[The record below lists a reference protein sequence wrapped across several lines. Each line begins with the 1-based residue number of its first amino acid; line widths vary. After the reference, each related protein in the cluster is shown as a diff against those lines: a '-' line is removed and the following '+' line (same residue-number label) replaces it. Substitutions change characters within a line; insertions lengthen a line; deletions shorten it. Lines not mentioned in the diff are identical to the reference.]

1 MRAAVTPVPYFGVC
15 FDQELTRS
23 KLLAVVLD
31 EPDEIEL
38 QTWPSAMSK
47 SQEAAIFLMKAKR
60 CGPKEFTEMPWS
72 INPVVQK

>member
-31 EPDEIEL
+31 
-38 QTWPSAMSK
+38 
-47 SQEAAIFLMKAKR
+47 
-60 CGPKEFTEMPWS
+60 
-72 INPVVQK
+72 